1 LLLFH
6 TLKKRQTKAE
16 STIIYCIHINH
27 KQKNNI
33 YLLHFIKEKQ
43 YVQTCKSLVQDL
55 TENIKDGKT
64 KKHTHTDTAIHYII
78 TLNLTW
84 KSCDGRIIAVSLNHV
99 ICGLGFPSTW
109 HSNCTV
115 VPSGARLGC
124 NFCTKRG
131 AVACSPGVSSAEL

>member
-1 LLLFH
+1 M
-6 TLKKRQTKAE
+6 R
-16 STIIYCIHINH
+16 
-27 KQKNNI
+27 
-33 YLLHFIKEKQ
+33 
-43 YVQTCKSLVQDL
+43 TCKSVVQGFQ
-55 TENIKDGKT
+55 ENTQDGKT
-64 KKHTHTDTAIHYII
+64 KKHGEGQGQGQRQRDRHYTFI
-78 TLNLTW
+78 LNLTW